1 MKRLF
6 LSAVAFSAVAVGPA
20 LAADLPRK
28 APAYVPPAPPPYNW
42 TGFYVGLNGGYSW
55 GKATGDV
62 QCSFPFPAFLLP
74 TPACSAST
82 AGFLRAI

>member
-55 GKATGDV
+55 ERPQVTLMLR
-62 QCSFPFPAFLLP
+62 SFPAFLLP